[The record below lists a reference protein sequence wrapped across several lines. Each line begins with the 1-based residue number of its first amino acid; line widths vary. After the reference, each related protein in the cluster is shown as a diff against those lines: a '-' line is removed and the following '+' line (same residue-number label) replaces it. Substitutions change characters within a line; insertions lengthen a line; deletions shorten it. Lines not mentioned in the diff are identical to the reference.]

1 MSNNSE
7 KWKAFN
13 KKADDLYKEMYKYP
27 EGTERDIIRKKIQ
40 RLYIEAEKYMY
51 SNPNKNGTTESDL
64 D

>member
-7 KWKAFN
+7 KWKALN

-51 SNPNKNGTTESDL
+51 SYPNKNGTTESDL